1 MKYRVSFTVDAQ
13 QLSGLVD
20 AAYSVGDFDPAMTI
34 ERIDTPTVAIVD
46 TLRRSPW
53 SKKRAA
59 SMRGA
64 TIAEAA
70 KRIKTP
76 VKRGK
81 VKFAEAVQRLQ
92 HPFPQVAEKL
102 AAWKNKV
109 GGLHGWDRMLK
120 TQFPNAAQDLWP
132 DWKPRQ

>member
-1 MKYRVSFTVDAQ
+1 MRYRLTAVIDAKHLDDVVKTI
-13 QLSGLVD
+13 LSD
-20 AAYSVGDFDPAMTI
+20 ADDIHI
-34 ERIDTPTVAIVD
+34 ERIDQPDEI
-46 TLRRSPW
+46 RRSPW
-53 SKKRAA
+53 SKKRLA
-59 SMRGA
+59 MRGA

-76 VKRGK
+76 VRNAASPARRGK

-102 AAWKNKV
+102 AAWKNKT

-132 DWKPRQ
+132 DWKP

>member
-34 ERIDTPTVAIVD
+34 ERIDTPTVTLVD
-46 TLRRSPW
+46 TLRSEQ
-53 SKKRAA
+53 
-59 SMRGA
+59 
-64 TIAEAA
+64 IARAA

-92 HPFPQVAEKL
+92 QPFPMVAEKL

>member
-1 MKYRVSFTVDAQ
+1 MKYRVTLTVDAK

-20 AAYSVGDFDPAMTI
+20 AAYSAGDFDPAMTI
-34 ERIDTPTVAIVD
+34 ERIDEPDEI
-46 TLRRSPW
+46 RRSPW
-53 SKKRAA
+53 SKKRLA
-59 SMRGA
+59 MRGA

-76 VKRGK
+76 VRRGK

-102 AAWKNKV
+102 AAWKNKT

-132 DWKPRQ
+132 DWKP